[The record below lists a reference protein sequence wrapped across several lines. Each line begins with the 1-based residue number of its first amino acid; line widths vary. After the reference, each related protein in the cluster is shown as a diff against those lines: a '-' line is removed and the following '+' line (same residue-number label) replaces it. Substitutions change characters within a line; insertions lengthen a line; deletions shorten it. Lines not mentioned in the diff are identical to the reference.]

1 MGTHPIFESDFDC
14 LTARMARKKEQAV
27 MVEVGDEAEFNQF
40 IDKPGLAVVDVY
52 QTWCGPCKPVQALFK
67 RLKVELGQS
76 NVNFATADT
85 ERIPQLGD
93 YAGDCE
99 PIFVLYGGGKRG
111 VNLCIW

>member
-1 MGTHPIFESDFDC
+1 
-14 LTARMARKKEQAV
+14 MARKKEQAV

-99 PIFVLYGGGKRG
+99 PIFVLYGGGKRN
-111 VNLCIW
+111 VNLCIR